1 MEEVITEHETLN
13 TVIEMSDPSGLMEK
27 EMEDEEQYQ
36 PEKSQEE
43 CAIDEDRRPIKRN
56 RSEDEEGWIEVR
68 GSKGKKYKS
77 ETIEIYISSQDK
89 MPKQFALA
97 KLFKEEGIKDIEK
110 IRDID
115 IDLTEDEMLKR
126 IECTEPAQLISV
138 QRLMRRNSDGEGWKP
153 SESVRLCFKGSFR
166 PATISVDGLRIR
178 VEQYIFPVTQCS
190 RCWKLGHTTQRCP
203 STKIICPKCSGNHN
217 NCETTLFK
225 CPNCSGQHMAL
236 VRSCPSYLKEKR
248 LREIM
253 AEYNCTYRRALTMY
267 VPVKETN
274 PVDSATTKT
283 EQKNW
288 SNSQAGKLSF
298 SAVVQKP
305 HVEVTTQPPEKDTQ
319 YNTAKKPQTKP
330 HKPKQTEK
338 PVEYETWIEVDA
350 MDSQEIA
357 EEDESDLNAHHTNW
371 SYKTDTRGSQIHDAL
386 LESNFVILN
395 DATSYTRVKLV
406 NNVLQTSSPDITLA
420 TQDIAIRLN
429 WATTNEN
436 LGSDHLIIRA
446 ERVSFRLKFDVDLR
460 EVGVCNRILA
470 CPMSEEAQAI
480 YKLVNLAF
488 KRRYSTPNG
497 NVTVAKMAD
506 TKAGTFR
513 FSRSSWA
520 GRTIALPFANGA
532 EFNQYRLVTVRPF

>member
-110 IRDID
+110 IRYINPYKIRVDMKNEDSVEILEKSRKIIENNWRIQRAMEVNFSYGVIRDID

-357 EEDESDLNAHHTNW
+357 EEDESK
-371 SYKTDTRGSQIHDAL
+371 KTREVQFNELINRLKEIIFLKGETIQQKIH
-386 LESNFVILN
+386 SCIKCCVKWVILVLVEN
-395 DATSYTRVKLV
+395 ISDWPILKLI
-406 NNVLQTSSPDITLA
+406 LDYF
-420 TQDIAIRLN
+420 
-429 WATTNEN
+429 
-436 LGSDHLIIRA
+436 GC
-446 ERVSFRLKFDVDLR
+446 
-460 EVGVCNRILA
+460 CN
-470 CPMSEEAQAI
+470 
-480 YKLVNLAF
+480 
-488 KRRYSTPNG
+488 G
-497 NVTVAKMAD
+497 
-506 TKAGTFR
+506 
-513 FSRSSWA
+513 
-520 GRTIALPFANGA
+520 
-532 EFNQYRLVTVRPF
+532 